1 MNNLHN
7 KLFYLL
13 ILCSF
18 FSLTTFGQENRKKER
33 EYKKKPLWIDMM
45 NDPTA
50 NYFETVKAFRIY
62 WEHRE
67 LPKEAFEEAGK
78 DAFEKEVGLI
88 TDEESE
94 EERERENERKK
105 KKRRKKKNNP
115 TVQYASEVRA
125 FKGWFHAVQPWVRED
140 GSIISEEE
148 RQRILDA
155 QRNELLELERL
166 NQQKNN

>member
-1 MNNLHN
+1 MKKNLHN
-7 KLFYLL
+7 KLVYLL

-18 FSLTTFGQENRKKER
+18 FSLSAFGQENRKKEK
-33 EYKKKPLWIDMM
+33 EYRKKPIWIDMM

-67 LPKEAFEEAGK
+67 LPEEPFEEAGK
-78 DAFEKEVGLI
+78 DVFEKEVGLI
-88 TDEESE
+88 TDDESE
-94 EERERENERKK
+94 HEREREKERR
-105 KKRRKKKNNP
+105 KRRKKKNNP
-115 TVQYASEVRA
+115 TITYASEVRA

-148 RQRILDA
+148 RQRMLDA
-155 QRNELLELERL
+155 QRNELLEIERL
-166 NQQKNN
+166 NQQKNK